1 LLAQHEALAAVARS
15 PDFRGDD
22 LAAALRLLTETTARV
37 LSIQRVS
44 LWRYTEDHR
53 SIHCLDLYELGP
65 DRHSAGS
72 VLEATRYPGYFRALA
87 TSEAIVAD
95 DAHKDPSTS
104 EFSETYLTPLGITA
118 MLDIPL
124 LLFGKLEGVLCHEQ
138 IGPPR
143 PWRPEDRLF
152 GIAIANFAALAVEHN
167 ERKRTAEALRDSE
180 ALLRWSEEHYRSVVE
195 NLREVV
201 FHTDLDGR
209 YTFLNAAWER
219 LTGFA
224 VHASLGTRASGYFH
238 SAYRAQYIE
247 MYEALLSGTEEA
259 HFEAQLRAQNG
270 ELCCV
275 EGFVRLTRDEQGWGL
290 GTSGTLSDIS
300 ERKAS
305 EARIQQ
311 LAYHDP
317 LTGLPNR
324 ALLLDRL
331 DQALAEVE
339 RHERTL
345 AVLYLDLDRFKLIND
360 SRGHHV
366 GDRLLEAAGARM
378 RGLLRAEDTVARLG
392 GDEFVVVLPDVQAAR
407 DPAQVA
413 EKIISA
419 LAVPFDLGEHRLH
432 VTASIGIS
440 VYPCDGRDRDA
451 LLRHA
456 DAALYQAK
464 EQSRNTY
471 RFFDAEINRQAN
483 QRLAIE
489 NGLRVALER
498 GELTLHYQ
506 PLFDLR
512 TLAQTGVEALLR
524 WRHPERG
531 LIPSAEFIAIAEGSG
546 LIVPIGRWVLSSA
559 CQQAATW
566 RRQGLSCARIAV
578 NISARQLRHDTLVAE
593 IREALTKS
601 GLDPADLDLEITE
614 SSVMHETLRAGQVL
628 EEIDALGVQLT
639 MDDFGTGYS
648 SLSYLKRFPLD
659 RIKIDKTFVRGVPA
673 DPDDVAIVQAIVAMA
688 HQLRLKVVA
697 EGVETAEQ
705 RAFLEDCGCD
715 EIQGYLL
722 GPPLPAEHFPA
733 LGGLVTE
740 RA

>member
-1 LLAQHEALAAVARS
+1 GE
-15 PDFRGDD
+15 
-22 LAAALRLLTETTARV
+22 
-37 LSIQRVS
+37 
-44 LWRYTEDHR
+44 
-53 SIHCLDLYELGP
+53 
-65 DRHSAGS
+65 
-72 VLEATRYPGYFRALA
+72 
-87 TSEAIVAD
+87 
-95 DAHKDPSTS
+95 
-104 EFSETYLTPLGITA
+104 
-118 MLDIPL
+118 
-124 LLFGKLEGVLCHEQ
+124 
-138 IGPPR
+138 
-143 PWRPEDRLF
+143 
-152 GIAIANFAALAVEHN
+152 
-167 ERKRTAEALRDSE
+167 
-180 ALLRWSEEHYRSVVE
+180 LRW
-195 NLREVV
+195 
-201 FHTDLDGR
+201 
-209 YTFLNAAWER
+209 
-219 LTGFA
+219 
-224 VHASLGTRASGYFH
+224 
-238 SAYRAQYIE
+238 
-247 MYEALLSGTEEA
+247 
-259 HFEAQLRAQNG
+259 
-270 ELCCV
+270 V
-275 EGFVRLTRDEQGWGL
+275 EGFMRLARDDRGQIL
-290 GTSGTLSDIS
+290 GTSGTLSDIN

-311 LAYHDP
+311 LAYHDT

-360 SRGHHV
+360 SLGHHV
-366 GDRLLEAAGARM
+366 GDLLLTAATARM
-378 RGLLRAEDTVARLG
+378 RGLLRAEDTLARQG
-392 GDEFVVVLPDVQAAR
+392 GDEFVVVLPDVQTAH

-419 LAVPFDLGEHRLH
+419 LAVPFDLAEHRLQI
-432 VTASIGIS
+432 TTSIGIS
-440 VYPCDGRDRDA
+440 VYPTDGRDRDA

-489 NGLRVALER
+489 NGLRVAQER
-498 GELTLHYQ
+498 GELILHYQ

-531 LIPSAEFIAIAEGSG
+531 LVPSAEFIAVAEGSG

-559 CQQAATW
+559 CQQAAAW

-578 NISARQLRHDTLVAE
+578 NLSARQLRHDALVAE

-614 SSVMHETLRAGQVL
+614 SSLMHDTLRAGQVL

-659 RIKIDKTFVRGVPA
+659 RIKIDRTFVRDVPN
-673 DPDDVAIVQAIVAMA
+673 DPDDVATVHAIVAMA
-688 HQLRLKVVA
+688 HQLRLCVVA
-697 EGVETAEQ
+697 EGVETPEQ
-705 RAFLEDCGCD
+705 LAFLKDCGCD

-722 GPPLPAEHFPA
+722 GPPLPAEHFSA
-733 LGGLVTE
+733 VGGLVTE
-740 RA
+740 PA